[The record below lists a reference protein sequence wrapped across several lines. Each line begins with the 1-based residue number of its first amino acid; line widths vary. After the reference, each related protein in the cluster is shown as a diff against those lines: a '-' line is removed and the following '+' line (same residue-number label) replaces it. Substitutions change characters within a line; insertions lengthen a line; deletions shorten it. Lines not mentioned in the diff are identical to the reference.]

1 MIIDEIKKANVE
13 AIKSR
18 DSVAR
23 AALSVLMNK
32 YMLANIEKKAKS
44 EVLSDEDL
52 INIIQKFSKE
62 LTEEAENYKKISNI
76 AEFNAIMTQKATIEK
91 YLPIMMTAEE
101 IKAVII
107 GLTDKSVPAVMK
119 YFKQNYNG
127 KCEMRLVSDVLKTL

>member
-32 YMLANIEKKAKS
+32 YMLANIEKKAKG

-76 AEFNAIMTQKATIEK
+76 EEFNAIMTQKATIEK

-127 KCEMRLVSDVLKTL
+127 KCEMRLVSDVLKTI

>member
-32 YMLANIEKKAKS
+32 YMLANIEKKAKG

-62 LTEEAENYKKISNI
+62 LAEEAENYKKINNT
-76 AEFNAIMTQKATIEK
+76 EEYNAIMTQKATIEK
-91 YLPIMMTAEE
+91 YLPTMMTPDE
-101 IKAVII
+101 IKTII
-107 GLTDKSVPAVMK
+107 LSLTDRSIPSVMK
-119 YFKQNYNG
+119 YFKLNFNG
-127 KCEMRLVSDVLKTL
+127 KCEMKLVSDVLKSL